1 MCWRRAVLGFGCLL
15 VVSCDG
21 PTGPQLVGPA
31 MLRVT
36 VSTAGPDPDPDGYLV
51 IVDGLQLATIGVS
64 DQWIDS
70 TLHLGSHSVLLGGT
84 AANCTVTS
92 PNPVPIYV
100 KTHTLATATFVVQC
114 VSTHGS
120 LHVTATTSG
129 ADLDPD
135 GYVVCVDPS
144 TGYYGTSC
152 AYGQSITVNGAVTMS
167 VSAGDHRVLLQGIAG
182 NCVVSGENPR
192 VVSTSVG
199 NTAEVP
205 LSLTCATLPRLHI
218 TTATTG
224 GQVDPNGYT
233 ACVDPQYDY
242 YADLYCY
249 SGAPQAIGLNGT
261 LTIGVPA
268 GNHTVLLND
277 VADNCTVGGANPR
290 PVSATATDTT
300 QVPFS
305 ITCPPPGSVHVST
318 STVGV
323 DVDPDGYSVC
333 IDRSP
338 SEACHWSRPFSVN
351 DGFTFNAV
359 TAGAHSVVLSGAAG
373 NCAVNGD
380 NRRTV
385 TVPEGGTVDVTFS
398 VTCVLA
404 ERIAFSQ
411 NGAIAVVHADGSA
424 LTTVTSG
431 RAPAWA
437 PDGTR
442 LAYECS
448 AGSVEICVVSPDGSG
463 RIQLTTESP
472 AAAAHPAWSPDGLKI
487 AFASTRSGAP
497 ELYAMHADGSNVV
510 RLTNGVGFLGSP
522 AWSPDGN
529 TIAFNC
535 QVDAGNDDICAVH
548 ADGTGFV
555 RLTTDAGRDYGAAWK
570 PDGSRLAFVTTRFG
584 TDEIALM
591 SADGSGVTR
600 IGGGL
605 VGSEPAWSVDGS
617 QLAFVGSIEDCGYYD
632 CYTYPVIFV
641 ARADG
646 GNVNQVTYGNEAH
659 SPAWKPH
666 P

>member
-51 IVDGLQLATIGVS
+51 IVDGLQLATIGLS

-70 TLHLGSHSVLLGGT
+70 TLHVGSHSVLLGGT

-100 KTHTLATATFVVQC
+100 KAHTLATATFAVQC

-129 ADLDPD
+129 VDLDPD

-144 TGYYGTSC
+144 AGYYGTSC
-152 AYGQSITVNGAVTMS
+152 AYGPSITVNGAVTLS

-192 VVSTSVG
+192 MVSTSVG
-199 NTAEVP
+199 NTTEVA

-242 YADLYCY
+242 YDDLYCY

-351 DGFTFNAV
+351 DGFSFKDV
-359 TAGAHSVVLSGAAG
+359 TAGSHSVVLSGAAG

-411 NGAIAVVHADGSA
+411 NGAIAIVHADGSA

-431 RAPAWA
+431 RAPAGALPSFMPCTPTARTW
-437 PDGTR
+437 
-442 LAYECS
+442 C
-448 AGSVEICVVSPDGSG
+448 VSPMASDSWGARRGRPTATGSPSIARWTRG
-463 RIQLTTESP
+463 TTTSAPCMPTARVSSGSRPMRDATTVPPGSRMARGSRSLPPASVLTKSP
-472 AAAAHPAWSPDGLKI
+472 SCLPTAAASRGL
-487 AFASTRSGAP
+487 AAGWWDQSRPGRSTDRS
-497 ELYAMHADGSNVV
+497 
-510 RLTNGVGFLGSP
+510 
-522 AWSPDGN
+522 
-529 TIAFNC
+529 
-535 QVDAGNDDICAVH
+535 
-548 ADGTGFV
+548 
-555 RLTTDAGRDYGAAWK
+555 
-570 PDGSRLAFVTTRFG
+570 SRSWDPSRTAVTT
-584 TDEIALM
+584 T
-591 SADGSGVTR
+591 VTR
-600 IGGGL
+600 
-605 VGSEPAWSVDGS
+605 
-617 QLAFVGSIEDCGYYD
+617 
-632 CYTYPVIFV
+632 T
-641 ARADG
+641 R
-646 GNVNQVTYGNEAH
+646 
-659 SPAWKPH
+659 
-666 P
+666 